1 MRLLRCQVVVDLRD
15 DKNNNMYIQS
25 FSPKALYA
33 CTTQAE
39 RRNSGL
45 NKKDFIEAIGNELGN
60 SIVDG
65 TYNFQIKQEGGVFLN
80 RRRRKDFDY
89 LCQNLILRKLHNNIK
104 AIYKVQQADRN
115 TIVRQMKM
123 LLNENVKMWV
133 VRLDVR
139 HFYESIN
146 RERLINKFTE
156 DGRLSYP
163 SITLLRALFKEP
175 VVAAGIGM
183 PRGLGVSAAMSEL
196 YMKYFDLAI
205 RRVEGV
211 YYYARFVDDI
221 IVFCSSER
229 SKNLVWVTAQDYLSS
244 LGLELNSEKSYSW
257 CSSAQRAEL
266 VYLGYTFKKSVSK
279 VDVSIS
285 GKKIKLIKTRITK
298 SFVRFAKDRNFI
310 LLKLRI
316 KFLTGNFTLYQ
327 ADALLPIKVGLY
339 YNYKLATNT
348 ECLDELDKYYQRLL
362 HCKTGKLGSRIALT
376 KPELKDLEKYS
387 FRFGYENHVN
397 HHFTNDQIGMVT
409 NCWL

>member
-1 MRLLRCQVVVDLRD
+1 
-15 DKNNNMYIQS
+15 MYNQS
-25 FSPKALYA
+25 FSPKNLYA

-45 NKKDFIEAIGNELGN
+45 KKDEFIEAVENELGG
-60 SIVDG
+60 SLVDG
-65 TYNFQIKQEGGVFLN
+65 TYHFQIKQEGNMFLN
-80 RRRRKDFDY
+80 GRTRKDFDY

-104 AIYKVQQADRN
+104 AIYRVQQADRN
-115 TIVRQMKM
+115 TIVRQMKI
-123 LLNENVKMWV
+123 LLNDDVEIWV

-146 RERLINKFTE
+146 REKLISKLTE
-156 DGRLSYP
+156 DARLSYP
-163 SITLLRALFKEP
+163 SITLIQSLFKER
-175 VVAAGIGM
+175 VVAAGAGM

-221 IVFCSSER
+221 IVFCSSKR
-229 SKNLVWVTAQDYLSS
+229 SKDLVWETAQEDLNS
-244 LGLELNSEKSYSW
+244 LGLKLNREKSYTW
-257 CSSAQRAEL
+257 CSSAHGAEL
-266 VYLGYTFKKSVSK
+266 VYLGYTFKRINSK
-279 VDVSIS
+279 VDVSIAD
-285 GKKIKLIKTRITK
+285 KKIKVIKTRMTK
-298 SFVRFAKDRNFI
+298 SFVRFAKDRNFN

-327 ADALLPIKVGLY
+327 ADTLLPIKVGLFF
-339 YNYKLATNT
+339 NYKQATST
-348 ECLDELDKYYQRLL
+348 ACLDELDKYYQKLL
-362 HCKTGKLGSRIALT
+362 HCRTGKLGSHIALT
-376 KPELKDLEKYS
+376 KLELKDLEKYS

-397 HHFTNDQIGMVT
+397 HHFTNDQMGMIT

>member
-1 MRLLRCQVVVDLRD
+1 
-15 DKNNNMYIQS
+15 MYSQS
-25 FSPKALYA
+25 FSSKILFA

-45 NKKDFIEAIGNELGN
+45 KKEDFIEAVENELGN
-60 SIVDG
+60 TIVDG
-65 TYNFQIKQEGGVFLN
+65 TYHFQIKQEGELFLN
-80 RRRRKDFDY
+80 GRSRKDFDY

-115 TIVRQMKM
+115 TIVRQMKV
-123 LLNENVKMWV
+123 LLNENVDMLV

-146 RERLINKFTE
+146 RERLIAKLKE
-156 DGRLSYP
+156 DARISYP
-163 SITLLRALFKEP
+163 SIILLQSLFKEP
-175 VVAAGIGM
+175 VVAAGTGM

-229 SKNLVWVTAQDYLSS
+229 SSDMVWKTAQDGLNS
-244 LGLELNSEKSYSW
+244 LGLELNSEKSYKW
-257 CSSAQRAEL
+257 CPSAQIPEL
-266 VYLGYTFKKSVSK
+266 VYLGYAFRKIDGK
-279 VDVSIS
+279 VEVSIS
-285 GKKIKLIKTRITK
+285 DKKIKVIKTRITK
-298 SFVRFAKDRNFI
+298 SFVRFARDRNFN

-327 ADALLPIKVGLY
+327 ADTLLPIKVGLFF
-339 YNYKLATNT
+339 NYKQATNT
-348 ECLDELDKYYQRLL
+348 ACLDELDKYFQKLL
-362 HCKTGKLGSRIALT
+362 HCRTGKLGSRIAFT
-376 KPELKDLEKYS
+376 KTELKSLEKYS

-397 HHFTNDQIGMVT
+397 HHFTNDQMRVIT
-409 NCWL
+409 DCWQ

>member
-1 MRLLRCQVVVDLRD
+1 
-15 DKNNNMYIQS
+15 MYSQS
-25 FSPKALYA
+25 FSSKSLYA

-45 NKKDFIEAIGNELGN
+45 KKEDFIEAIENELGN
-60 SIVDG
+60 TIVDG
-65 TYNFQIKQEGGVFLN
+65 TYHFQIKQEGELFLN
-80 RRRRKDFDY
+80 GRRRKDFDY

-115 TIVRQMKM
+115 TIVRQMKV
-123 LLNENVKMWV
+123 LLNENVNMWV

-146 RERLINKFTE
+146 QKKLITKLVE
-156 DGRLSYP
+156 DARLSYP
-163 SITLLRALFKEP
+163 SITLLQSLFKEP
-175 VVAAGIGM
+175 VVAAGTGV

-196 YMKYFDLAI
+196 YMKYFDLDI

-229 SKNLVWVTAQDYLSS
+229 SSDMVWEIAQDGLDR
-244 LGLELNSEKSYSW
+244 LGLELNSEKSYKW
-257 CSSAQRAEL
+257 CSSAHSPEL
-266 VYLGYTFKKSVSK
+266 IYLGYSFKKIDGK
-279 VDVSIS
+279 VEVSIS
-285 GKKIKLIKTRITK
+285 DKKRNVIKTRLTK
-298 SFVRFAKDRNFI
+298 SFVRFAKDRNFN

-327 ADALLPIKVGLY
+327 ADTLLPIKVGLFF
-339 YNYKLATNT
+339 NYKQATNT
-348 ECLDELDKYYQRLL
+348 VCLDELDKFYQNLL
-362 HCKTGKLGSRIALT
+362 HCRTGKLGSRIALS

-397 HHFTNDQIGMVT
+397 HHFTNEQMSMIT